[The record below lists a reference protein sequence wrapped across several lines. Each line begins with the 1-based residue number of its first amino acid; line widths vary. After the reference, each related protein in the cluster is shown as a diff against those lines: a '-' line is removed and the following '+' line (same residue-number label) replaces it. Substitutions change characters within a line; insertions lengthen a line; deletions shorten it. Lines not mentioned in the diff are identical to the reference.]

1 MMRFTRR
8 SRRFL
13 SRGEE
18 KDLKKSIRN
27 YEQLVQQEPKNP
39 EYWNSLGDLYMRAR
53 ERDKA
58 LQCYERA
65 FHLYA
70 EDGYTENAIGV
81 GKKILRHDPARAEIH
96 LELAKLYADPD
107 VKNYKASLDEIQ
119 RFYQTAQRLTKAEL
133 DTVMELLSRMWGDLS
148 SQEDVENLPIAENLF
163 AQTEE
168 LIANIA
174 MSGMKE
180 AENPLRQED
189 LASLEEMYGGET
201 EESRPAGPEV
211 IPAGEVSGPEAPP
224 EEPGMPVIEEEPVEA
239 PAPEDAP
246 PVPRIEEETP
256 APEAPV
262 LPEEPEPRISGEES
276 PSDGDTEAL
285 FSALEES
292 MEASSLEE
300 ETSVVEIPEETQ
312 VVGAASSSAPEPVVE
327 EAPSPASIPA
337 EEVEEVEETAH
348 AGEAPLDPREF
359 SGFLAEQVPLL
370 GGEIPGTDYLD
381 AGYALLGQGRAEE
394 ALQAFATA
402 LKSGAPPF
410 AALLGVARACADR
423 EDWEGVVEAVNFLDR
438 LDPRSG
444 EDWKA
449 LGQAYALRARAHQQL
464 GRTDQALR
472 DARRARILGG

>member
-39 EYWNSLGDLYMRAR
+39 EYWNSLGDLYLRAR

-163 AQTEE
+163 SQTEE

-180 AENPLRQED
+180 TDNPLRQED
-189 LASLEEMYGGET
+189 LASLEEKYGGEA
-201 EESRPAGPEV
+201 EALRPEGPEV
-211 IPAGEVSGPEAPP
+211 IPAGEPPGLGEAP
-224 EEPGMPVIEEEPVEA
+224 EETGGPVIEEEPVEET
-239 PAPEDAP
+239 PLEEEP
-246 PVPRIEEETP
+246 PIPRIEEEMP

-262 LPEEPEPRISGEES
+262 LPEEPEVQTSEPKAATDGEA
-276 PSDGDTEAL
+276 EAL

-292 MEASSLEE
+292 MEVSPLDAGTPVREVPK
-300 ETSVVEIPEETQ
+300 ETSRVAEPP
-312 VVGAASSSAPEPVVE
+312 ASPEPE
-327 EAPSPASIPA
+327 PA
-337 EEVEEVEETAH
+337 VEEVAPSSPAPDKAPSVREEVA
-348 AGEAPLDPREF
+348 LNVQEF

-370 GGEIPGTDYLD
+370 GGEVPGADYLD
-381 AGYALLGQGRAEE
+381 AGYALLSQGRTEE

-402 LKSGAPPF
+402 LKAGGPPF

-423 EDWEGVVEAVNFLDR
+423 EDWEGVVEAVSFLER
-438 LDPRSG
+438 LEPRAG

-449 LGQAYALRARAHQQL
+449 LGQAYALRARAHQHL
-464 GRTDQALR
+464 GHTDQALR